1 MVLQIEMEW
10 NMCMCSWK
18 KEDEEKNHYMK
29 VTDVLLYNGFLKPR
43 TKTYIY
49 SCILVEES
57 SSYLDMMILIL
68 LFTRSELPLLALKT
82 KLWDEIQTNG
92 NPFIDSSNLMYDTCM
107 TFS

>member
-1 MVLQIEMEW
+1 MGLQIEMEW

-18 KEDEEKNHYMK
+18 KEDEEKKHYMK
-29 VTDVLLYNGFLKPR
+29 VTDVLLYNGFLKRR

-57 SSYLDMMILIL
+57 SSYLDMLILIL
-68 LFTRSELPLLALKT
+68 LFTRCELPLLALKT

-107 TFS
+107 SF